1 MLLQLSH
8 RSLFSSYLSST
19 LPAMFKTFH
28 DWHGLHPLSPKG
40 ECERATKFSK
50 SRGLTG
56 RQFLEG
62 DCLKREDDLSQ
73 GGCNFY
79 FYTKN
84 KQKSEIF
91 NPIFRGGH
99 EKPIGG
105 CLKKGVFDS
114 LQI

>member
-1 MLLQLSH
+1 
-8 RSLFSSYLSST
+8 
-19 LPAMFKTFH
+19 MFKTFH
-28 DWHGLHPLSPKG
+28 DWHGLHPLFPKG

-56 RQFLEG
+56 PQLLEG
-62 DCLKREDDLSQ
+62 DCLKRENDLSQ
-73 GGCNFY
+73 GGCSFY

-91 NPIFRGGH
+91 NPIFRGGGRGH

-105 CLKKGVFDS
+105 CLKMGVLDS